1 MKKIILNLA
10 ICLLPFTSFADS
22 EYDNCI
28 SDGIAPAECSG
39 EEYDRQDKRLNIAY
53 KSAMKSSA
61 DQNLLKQQQREWI
74 ELRDASC
81 PKPDDDNA
89 TAHSYDMHMQCL
101 SRITES
107 RANELE
113 KIVDLSINSAN
124 TEVDYDDA
132 VNAMNAPYLAYGNGA
147 YAMFK
152 AENECWESIG
162 NATDAERCMAMLMAG
177 AFIEAAWAQK
187 QGRVP
192 VPNYQ
197 GDAATKRMEENL
209 AKAKIPEEEKQ
220 MARNNFKKNGNR
232 IIPSMINVG
241 ALGR

>member
-1 MKKIILNLA
+1 MKKVLIIFA
-10 ICLLPFTSFADS
+10 LLPAFSAAKNMTKEQINECVQVRINQLRESDFDEQHKEDTGM
-22 EYDNCI
+22 EYPI
-28 SDGIAPAECSG
+28 SSDMIAEWEEECKNQ
-39 EEYDRQDKRLNIAY
+39 EETTKKVEQ
-53 KSAMKSSA
+53 
-61 DQNLLKQQQREWI
+61 
-74 ELRDASC
+74 
-81 PKPDDDNA
+81 
-89 TAHSYDMHMQCL
+89 H
-101 SRITES
+101 ES
-107 RANELE
+107 
-113 KIVDLSINSAN
+113 
-124 TEVDYDDA
+124 EVDYDEA
-132 VNAMNAPYLAYGNGA
+132 VNAMNAPYLSYGNGA